1 MQNQPFSMEA
11 FFRKIKLIQDFHI
24 TLPIAEEDFV
34 DQFHDQVQESSLGM
48 LSDPFEQYSTKGPD
62 YKGWIRQGEF
72 EMKLRR
78 KMFSFTLGLS
88 RARGKYY
95 EEGRELSVQGEVNG
109 FSNWLIPIFAGAIGI
124 YIIATL
130 LVLSSG
136 ESVNDAAWLF
146 PLLLLHAAFMMG
158 VPYFLIRREVGRIKR
173 DLEGE
178 FLR

>member
-1 MQNQPFSMEA
+1 MET
-11 FFRKIKLIQDFHI
+11 FFRQIKLIQDFHI
-24 TLPIAEEDFV
+24 TLPVKEEDFV
-34 DQFHDQVQESSLGM
+34 DQFHDRVQESSLRM

-62 YKGWIRQGEF
+62 YKGWIRQGKF

-78 KMFSFTLGLS
+78 KMFSFNLGLS

-95 EEGRELSVQGEVNG
+95 EEGQELKVEGEING
-109 FSNWLIPIFAGAIGI
+109 ASKWLIPIFAGAIGI
-124 YIIATL
+124 YLIAIL
-130 LVLSSG
+130 LILSSG

-158 VPYFLIRREVGRIKR
+158 VPYFLIRMEVGRIKR

-178 FLR
+178 FFS